1 MALGCSFSGRSEAA
15 EVRHPDATQWEKGVQ
30 LSKRDAAPHPDTSS
44 SSTKQNRCSRLPW
57 CIAAG
62 RPRLESRGYDGVDL
76 GDGSSLPE
84 CRPPRQWSWVGTQRE
99 WSEEF
104 MWPAARVLCRQ
115 VFISHSFHSLVAR
128 CGSLLGFLS
137 ARVGTLSPGR
147 LVSASPFRLTPPN
160 PLLEVRLLWL
170 FGNGFFFFDRR
181 AEVSIYFVSRA
192 VSASANTK
200 LSVLTWPLRS
210 SAYVCSPCRCCMND
224 HHRCIRGAIPP
235 FPEGITIRIH
245 GKRKCLIA
253 LGTAHVSSS

>member
-1 MALGCSFSGRSEAA
+1 MISDVGRTATEARAVDCSDFRIPTTFPDVFCRRRSDFAVNWAMVVISDRRRRWVPISAFVGIVQRKYPFNLWPTERSNQLAQNKTGAADSHGALRLAVPG
-15 EVRHPDATQWEKGVQ
+15 W
-30 LSKRDAAPHPDTSS
+30 
-44 SSTKQNRCSRLPW
+44 SR
-57 CIAAG
+57 
-62 RPRLESRGYDGVDL
+62 E
-76 GDGSSLPE
+76 
-84 CRPPRQWSWVGTQRE
+84 GTTA
-99 WSEEF
+99 WILV
-104 MWPAARVLCRQ
+104 MAARYPNAARRGNEVG
-115 VFISHSFHSLVAR
+115 SPPSLTFWQR
-128 CGSLLGFLS
+128 
-137 ARVGTLSPGR
+137 
-147 LVSASPFRLTPPN
+147 
-160 PLLEVRLLWL
+160 
-170 FGNGFFFFDRR
+170 FFFFDRR

>member
-1 MALGCSFSGRSEAA
+1 MSTQNLRKYSVRMLFTGFGFGRSKKCRTRSDLWLGMALGCSFSGRSEAA

-147 LVSASPFRLTPPN
+147 LVSASPFRLTP
-160 PLLEVRLLWL
+160 R
-170 FGNGFFFFDRR
+170 
-181 AEVSIYFVSRA
+181 I
-192 VSASANTK
+192 
-200 LSVLTWPLRS
+200 RS
-210 SAYVCSPCRCCMND
+210 
-224 HHRCIRGAIPP
+224 
-235 FPEGITIRIH
+235 
-245 GKRKCLIA
+245 
-253 LGTAHVSSS
+253 